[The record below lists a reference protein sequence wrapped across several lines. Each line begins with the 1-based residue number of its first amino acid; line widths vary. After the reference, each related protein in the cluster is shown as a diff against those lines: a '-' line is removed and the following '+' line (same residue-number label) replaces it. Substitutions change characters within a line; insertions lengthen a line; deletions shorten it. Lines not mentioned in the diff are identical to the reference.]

1 MKEFEPSPDFVARVM
16 KGVQAEARSCTDA
29 FGESVLMKSLPL
41 RWSLALG
48 GAAMT
53 LLNLFRLLASLFIPA
68 LCS

>member
-16 KGVQAEARSCTDA
+16 QAVQAEARYCTDS